1 MDVQWTW
8 LQSSFPGLHF
18 TSYRVQDKGQAECTP
33 GHEDAPAQAA
43 MASEHSA
50 GDAVEAI
57 KDAVS

>member
-18 TSYRVQDKGQAECTP
+18 MSYSVQDKGQAECTL
-33 GHEDAPAQAA
+33 GHGEAPAQAV

-50 GDAVEAI
+50 GDSVEAI
-57 KDAVS
+57 KDGVR